1 MGIGSP
7 EPYLHL
13 ASLLYLC
20 AWTPLE
26 WDIVHCSQNNCLLP
40 SPMASPYE
48 YLSAALQA
56 VVQSCSSPQ
65 VVVFVLHTCSSHH
78 HIVQAAA
85 AALSHPLHLVLHF
98 FYFRPDPNW
107 PQVPP
112 DFPIADRCQ
121 ASWQDLQAPASGLA
135 GPGHICLSV
144 EVGPVLI

>member
-1 MGIGSP
+1 MGTGSP
-7 EPYLHL
+7 EPCLHL

-26 WDIVHCSQNNCLLP
+26 WVLVHCSQNDYLLP

-48 YLSAALQA
+48 YLSVALQA
-56 VVQSCSSPQ
+56 VVQNCSSPQ
-65 VVVFVLHTCSSHH
+65 VVVFVSSHH
-78 HIVQAAA
+78 HIVQAGAA
-85 AALSHPLHLVLHF
+85 AHPRPLHLVFHF
-98 FYFRPDPNW
+98 FYFRPTPNW

-112 DFPIADRCQ
+112 DFPIADRCR
-121 ASWQDLQAPASGLA
+121 ASWQDLQAPALGLA

>member
-1 MGIGSP
+1 MGIGSS

-26 WDIVHCSQNNCLLP
+26 WELVHCSQNNCLLP
-40 SPMASPYE
+40 CPLASPDE

-56 VVQSCSSPQ
+56 VVQSCLSPQ
-65 VVVFVLHTCSSHH
+65 VVVFVLHTSSSHH
-78 HIVQAAA
+78 QIV
-85 AALSHPLHLVLHF
+85 HPLHLVLHF
-98 FYFRPDPNW
+98 FYFHPDPNW

-135 GPGHICLSV
+135 GPGHICLFV

>member
-1 MGIGSP
+1 MDIGSS
-7 EPYLHL
+7 EPCLHL

-26 WDIVHCSQNNCLLP
+26 GEQCSQNNCLLP
-40 SPMASPYE
+40 SLMASPDE

-65 VVVFVLHTCSSHH
+65 VVVFVLHSCSSHH
-78 HIVQAAA
+78 HIV
-85 AALSHPLHLVLHF
+85 HPLHLVLHF

-112 DFPIADRCQ
+112 DFPIADRCR

-135 GPGHICLSV
+135 GPGHICLFV
-144 EVGPVLI
+144 EVGPVLIWS